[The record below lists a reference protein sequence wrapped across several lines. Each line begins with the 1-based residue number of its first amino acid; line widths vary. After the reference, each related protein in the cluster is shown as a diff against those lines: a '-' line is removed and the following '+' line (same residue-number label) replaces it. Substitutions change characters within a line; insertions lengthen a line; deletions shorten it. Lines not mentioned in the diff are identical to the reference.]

1 MSRNPGYRLALA
13 SLALAA
19 PLTGQELRE
28 AGLRLLPERTGAR
41 GHYVGEGRD
50 LRPTLDFPRFSGQ
63 VSV

>member
-50 LRPTLDFPRFSGQ
+50 LRPTRR
-63 VSV
+63 